1 MLSLESSY
9 DNLVSLLSH
18 FKDKSPNTSYYD
30 KNDQDTPRRFLAQ
43 SFK

>member
-18 FKDKSPNTSYYD
+18 FKDKHPNTSYYD
-30 KNDQDTPRRFLAQ
+30 KNDQDTAQ
-43 SFK
+43 QILSTVV